1 MTRKL
6 TKNTIL
12 KVIDVPPTYQ
22 KRRGVIFHK
31 YMAKVIQMTKVGI
44 EALSKELTELI
55 KIKRPKLVE
64 RLAFARGEGDLS
76 ENADYQSAREELEF
90 MDGRISEIED
100 VLKNASVVSTN
111 AKSGNVAVGTKIT
124 VKFNG
129 EKHVFEMVG
138 EWEADPV
145 NKKISPESPLGK
157 ALFGK
162 RIGDKAEVEAPA
174 GKVTYEILAIE

>member
-1 MTRKL
+1 M
-6 TKNTIL
+6 KNTIL
-12 KVIDVPPTYQ
+12 KVIKFPRLT
-22 KRRGVIFHK
+22 KRRGVIFRK
-31 YMAKVIQMTKVGI
+31 DMAKVIQMTKVGI
-44 EALSKELTELI
+44 EAHSKELTELV

-76 ENADYQSAREELEF
+76 ENSDYQSAREELEF
-90 MDGRISEIED
+90 MDGRIAEIED

-111 AKSGNVAVGTKIT
+111 ARNGGVGIGTKIT

-129 EKHVFEMVG
+129 NQHVFEMVG

-162 RIGDKAEVEAPA
+162 KIGEKAEVEAPA
-174 GKVTYEILAIE
+174 GKITYEILAIE